1 MPTPIAQIKHRIK
14 PSPSPA
20 TGILALD
27 QHLLDPTTAPHG
39 PGSLTGFGR
48 SSVAVLWI
56 ADVPSWAAERL
67 DPKLE
72 GLPVVV
78 VNGRHVVGANTLAR
92 AFGLRVGDAI
102 DRARGL
108 IPNVEFVQ
116 FDASNVQAAWDMTIT
131 GACSIT
137 PWLEPVKPGLAILG
151 GLSAIEAE
159 ALALECHARVG
170 LSGSRGTALLT
181 ALAAREN
188 TARIEHDQTRF
199 LEGVPVYLLRGA
211 GIPDWIV
218 ERLMLVGL
226 STLGQIKAQV
236 TPKQLA
242 AQFPEFASRLW
253 SLANGLETSPI
264 AVFKAPIEISTSYEF
279 EIPALEP
286 HEWMPVLEHLLTRA
300 ISQLGERLAGN
311 ITVTVRTVLGANR
324 DRRILKEFSR
334 DYKNI
339 RPVAAQALHGALQP
353 NLEVLAITVTLGD
366 LLPLK
371 SFQESLFAILERAPV
386 RAAIRKV
393 HARFPEGIGR
403 FVIHR
408 PKAYLPERRFGFVP
422 LSGEEPSKPTRKT
435 ASARVSGK
443 SQ

>member
-1 MPTPIAQIKHRIK
+1 MPTPIAQIKHRLK
-14 PSPSPA
+14 PSPALA
-20 TGILALD
+20 T
-27 QHLLDPTTAPHG
+27 
-39 PGSLTGFGR
+39 R

-78 VNGRHVVGANTLAR
+78 IDARQVVGANTLAR
-92 AFGLRVGDAI
+92 AFGLRVGEAI

-108 IPNVEFVQ
+108 IPNVVFVP
-116 FDASNVQAAWDMTIT
+116 FDASNVQAAWDVTIT

-170 LSGSRGTALLT
+170 LSSSRGTALLA

-188 TARIEHDQTRF
+188 SARIEHDQNRF

-211 GIPDWIV
+211 GIPDW
-218 ERLMLVGL
+218 LVGRL
-226 STLGQIKAQV
+226 TLLGLHTLGQIKARV

-253 SLANGLETSPI
+253 SLANGLENSPV
-264 AVFKAPIEISTSYEF
+264 AVFKAPVEISSSYEF
-279 EIPALEP
+279 ELPALEP
-286 HEWMPVLEHLLTRA
+286 HEWMPVLEHLLERA
-300 ISQLGERLAGN
+300 IAQLGERLAGN
-311 ITVTVRTVLGANR
+311 ITVTVRTVFGSGR
-324 DRRILKEFSR
+324 SRRILKDFSR
-334 DYKNI
+334 DYKSI

-353 NLEVLAITVTLGD
+353 DLEVMAIEVSLGD
-366 LLPLK
+366 LLPLRP
-371 SFQESLFAILERAPV
+371 FQESLFAVLERAPV
-386 RAAIRKV
+386 RAAVRKV
-393 HARFPEGIGR
+393 HARFPDGIGR

-435 ASARVSGK
+435 TNTRASSTASHRRSR
-443 SQ
+443 